1 MSFLSKAWK
10 AVRGVVAPA
19 IGSAI
24 GGPAGGVIGSLLAGG
39 SKVPSM
45 VAPVVSA
52 TPPASPNWGAF
63 GGAMPGGSTLQ
74 PAMAVLPG
82 AGRALMPLT
91 GAAAGGLGRAVGY
104 AAGRATRAAMN
115 YCKRNPQWCA
125 SIGGMAAVEAMVR
138 SGQLPAPKR
147 RRGRGISATELRA
160 FKRVAKFTSKYCAP
174 VRRAMSAPAL
184 RKGR

>member
-1 MSFLSKAWK
+1 M
-10 AVRGVVAPA
+10 RGVVAP
-19 IGSAI
+19 IVGGAI
-24 GGPAGGVIGSLLAGG
+24 GGPAGAAIGGLLGG
-39 SKVPSM
+39 TSRVPS
-45 VAPVVSA
+45 VIAPQPSSA
-52 TPPASPNWGAF
+52 TPAGVNWGAF
-63 GGAMPGGSTLQ
+63 NQPVAAPGGSMLQ
-74 PAMAVLPG
+74 PAMAIAP
-82 AGRALMPLT
+82 AARALMPLT

-125 SIGGMAAVEAMVR
+125 SIGGMAAVEALVR
-138 SGQLPAPKR
+138 NGQLPAPKR

>member
-10 AVRGVVAPA
+10 AVRGVVAPV
-19 IGSAI
+19 IGTAI
-24 GGPAGGVIGSLLAGG
+24 GGPAGGAIGSLLAGS
-39 SKVPSM
+39 SKVPN
-45 VAPVVSA
+45 VVNPAASA
-52 TPPASPNWGAF
+52 VPAAPNWGAF
-63 GGAMPGGSTLQ
+63 SNGGSTLQ

-147 RRGRGISATELRA
+147 RRGRGITATELRA

>member
-19 IGSAI
+19 IGTAI
-24 GGPAGGVIGSLLAGG
+24 GGPAGGVIGGLLAGS
-39 SKVPSM
+39 SKVPS
-45 VAPVVSA
+45 VLSPVPSAAPA
-52 TPPASPNWGAF
+52 ASPNWGAF
-63 GGAMPGGSTLQ
+63 NGGSTLQ

-91 GAAAGGLGRAVGY
+91 GAAAGSLGRAVGF

-147 RRGRGISATELRA
+147 RRGRGITATELRA